1 MILLTISM
9 TNHRK
14 GRIIMKDFYHSEWN
28 LPEKLLVTATALF
41 FGIIVGFLFAPI
53 KKGVYC
59 GNHNGNTLPD
69 KADE

>member
-1 MILLTISM
+1 MILSTITM
-9 TNHRK
+9 TNHQK
-14 GRIIMKDFYHSEWN
+14 GKIIMKDFYHSEWN
-28 LPEKLLVTATALF
+28 LPEKILVTATALC

-59 GNHNGNTLPD
+59 GNHNGNKPSA